1 MKKVI
6 FLFSVVSI
14 FIGEGFSQSD
24 FYSYY
29 AQNKFGLTPPG
40 VLKYGLYGYDN
51 PAVLAFIEKPD
62 VLFTWSD
69 QFGKWH
75 EVNHWGLFAAVPNF
89 GFGLVNYRT
98 AGKAITD
105 YKLTTAFGNP
115 EIGFGIGYG
124 WSTGDINY
132 FDRSDLFTAGII
144 YRPLKHFS
152 IGLAGNFPTLGDS
165 EGAVEL
171 GVRPLG
177 NELIT
182 LFGDYVYRKNRN
194 PNDAKWSAGAAVELL
209 DGIRLTGR
217 YFNTKNFNAG
227 VQISFGSFGFSAQS
241 YFDDKNNHS
250 YNVYGIRA
258 GAFDRNI
265 FYGLSS
271 RKKYVDIN
279 LLGQLKYQRFRF
291 FDNSN
296 TLSNLLKQIDAAKRD
311 RTVAG
316 IAINTSGMVINREML
331 WELREKLSKFKSTG
345 KKIVVY
351 IDRLNID
358 AYHLASIA
366 DKIVMDPQGMII
378 LEGFL
383 LGRTYYSGILDKLG
397 IGFSEWRFFKYK
409 SAMETFS
416 ESKMTEADRE
426 QRQKLVDDYYRLAK
440 SDICS
445 GRNFTPDEFDKLI
458 DEVAIFLP
466 EDALKYKLVDTLGRW
481 DTLKDIVKEL
491 EGENKS
497 FVGASSLAK
506 LNLPA
511 DNYWG
516 KKPEVAVIYAL
527 GACAMDEGITAR
539 KLVKDVEAALKNKN
553 VKAIVLRVDS
563 PGGDGLASDL
573 IAEAIKKAKGVKPVI
588 VSQGYVAASGGYWL
602 SMYADTIVAAPNT
615 ITGSI
620 GVIGGWYY
628 NKDLKDKLGISTDFV
643 KRGEHADLGF
653 GFTFPLI
660 GVPLP
665 DRDLTPNENKKME
678 HSIKIL
684 YKEFVE
690 KVASGRNTSFDKI
703 EPIAQGRVWS
713 GYDGLENGLV
723 DKLGGLSDAINIA
736 VEKAGLK
743 GKEFQLVEY
752 PAPPLF
758 DFNMFMPKLFGIE
771 YRKDELIEHIKF
783 RLQNNGKI
791 MPILPLEDMEMLGI
805 ER

>member
-1 MKKVI
+1 MKNLI
-6 FLFSVVSI
+6 YLLSI
-14 FIGEGFSQSD
+14 SFILLTEGFSQSD

-29 AQNKFGLTPPG
+29 SQNKFGFTSPG
-40 VLKYGLYGYDN
+40 AMKYGLYGYDN
-51 PAVLAFIEKPD
+51 PAVLSFVENPD

-75 EVNHWGLFAAVPNF
+75 EINHWGLFAAVPNF

-105 YKLTTAFGNP
+105 YKLTAAFGNP
-115 EIGFGIGYG
+115 EFSFGIGYG

-132 FDRSDLFTAGII
+132 FDRSDLFTAGVI
-144 YRPLKHFS
+144 YRPLKYFS
-152 IGLAGNFPTLGDS
+152 LGFVGNFPTLGDS

-171 GVRPLG
+171 GIRPFG

-194 PNDAKWSAGAAVELL
+194 SGDAKWSAGAAVELL

-217 YFNTKNFNAG
+217 YFDTKYFNAG
-227 VQISFGSFGFSAQS
+227 IQISFGSFGLATQS
-241 YFDDKNNHS
+241 RFDDKNKHS
-250 YNVYGIRA
+250 FNIYGIRA

-279 LLGQLKYQRFRF
+279 LLGQLKYQKFRF
-291 FDNSN
+291 FDNSS
-296 TLSNLLKQIDAAKRD
+296 TLSNLLKQIDAAKQD
-311 RTVAG
+311 KTVAG
-316 IAINTSGMVINREML
+316 IAINTSGMAINKEML
-331 WELREKLSKFKSTG
+331 WELREKLSEFKSAG
-345 KKIVVY
+345 KKIVIY
-351 IDRLNID
+351 IDRPNID
-358 AYHLASIA
+358 GYHLASIA

-383 LGRTYYSGILDKLG
+383 LGRTYFTGTLEKLG
-397 IGFSEWRFFKYK
+397 VGFSEWRYFKYK

-416 ESKMTEADRE
+416 QTKMTEADRE

-440 SDICS
+440 TDICS
-445 GRNFTPDEFDKLI
+445 GRNIKPEEFDKLI

-466 EDALKYKLVDTLGRW
+466 EDAVKYKLVDTLGRW
-481 DTLKDIVKEL
+481 DIVKDLVKEF
-491 EGENKS
+491 EGEEKS
-497 FVGASSLAK
+497 FVKAASLAK
-506 LNLPA
+506 VKLPE
-511 DNYWG
+511 DSHWG

-539 KLVKDVEAALKNKN
+539 KLVKDVEAAVKNKN
-553 VKAIVLRVDS
+553 IKAIVLRVDS

-573 IAEAIKKAKGVKPVI
+573 IAEALKKAKGIKPVI

-628 NKDLKDKLGISTDFV
+628 NKELKEKFGITTDFV
-643 KRGEHADLGF
+643 KRGDHADLGF
-653 GFTFPLI
+653 GFTFPFI
-660 GVPLP
+660 GVSLP
-665 DRDLTPNENKKME
+665 DRDLTTDEHKKME
-678 HSIKIL
+678 HSIKSL
-684 YKEFVE
+684 YNEFVN
-690 KVASGRNTSFDKI
+690 KVAYGRNVSYDAI

-713 GYDGLENGLV
+713 GYDGFENGLV

-743 GKEFQLVEY
+743 GKEYNIVEY
-752 PAPPLF
+752 PTPSLI

-771 YRKDELIEHIKF
+771 YQKDELIEHLKF
-783 RLQNNGKI
+783 RLQNNGRI
-791 MPILPLEDMEMLGI
+791 MPILPLEDMEML
-805 ER
+805 